1 MKRLINIMKY
11 IHYKGYA
18 IVIRCYGLNLYISTR
33 IELKN
38 KKVIEINKIR
48 FMHHTKD
55 TQIPS
60 QDVLKNIQT
69 YEKGNLDGEDEF

>member
-55 TQIPS
+55 S
-60 QDVLKNIQT
+60 QPRHVLKNIQT
-69 YEKGNLDGEDEF
+69 FEKGNLDGKDEF